1 MKKSTIIAILIIVLV
16 ALVSISRFMAKDE
29 IKNCEARG
37 NTNAECQ
44 EMFR

>member
-1 MKKSTIIAILIIVLV
+1 MKKSTTIAILVIILV
-16 ALVSISRFMAKDE
+16 ALVAVSRYIAKDE
-29 IKNCEARG
+29 IKNCETRG